1 MNPTVAV
8 VAQGAMGAGVGG
20 RLVERGL
27 RVVTSL
33 AGRSEDSAKRAAAAG
48 MVAVSDQELARADYF
63 LSILPP
69 SDALGLAE
77 RMAAL
82 IGKSNHKPI
91 YVDCNAVSPPTKV
104 EIGNV
109 ITDAGS
115 PFVDASIIG
124 APPKAG
130 YDGPAIYAS
139 GTDAARFVP
148 LGDFGLVVR
157 VMDGPIGAA
166 SAMKMS
172 YAGITKGLTA
182 LGAMML
188 LAATRGG
195 VADGL
200 RMELER
206 SQPALLPWLQRS
218 IPAMYPRPIASSAR
232 WRRSR
237 TTSARTPRRRRCST
251 RSPISTRGSPPT
263 SRASRTRPRRSPHS
277 SRRRNSR
284 RIGRRIILCA
294 RRSAS
299 SAQGRPGCCWRCCCS
314 ATASIAW
321 CWNRAAATMSRA
333 ACAPACWSRAPS
345 T

>member
-8 VAQGAMGAGVGG
+8 VAQGAMGAGIGG

-33 AGRSEDSAKRAAAAG
+33 AGRSEASAKRAAAAG
-48 MVAVSDQELARADYF
+48 MVPVSDQEMAKADFF

-82 IGKSNHKPI
+82 IAPNNHKPV

-109 ITDAGS
+109 ITEAGS
-115 PFVDASIIG
+115 PFVDGSIIG

-139 GTDAARFVP
+139 GTDASRFVP
-148 LGDFGLVVR
+148 LNDFGLVVR
-157 VMDGPIGAA
+157 VIEGPVGAA

-172 YAGITKGLTA
+172 YAGITKGFTA

-195 VADGL
+195 VAEGL
-200 RMELER
+200 RVELER

-218 IPAMYPRPIASSAR
+218 IPAMYSKAYRFVGEMEEIADYVGEDA
-232 WRRSR
+232 
-237 TTSARTPRRRRCST
+237 
-251 RSPISTRGSPPT
+251 
-263 SRASRTRPRRSPHS
+263 
-277 SRRRNSR
+277 
-284 RIGRRIILCA
+284 
-294 RRSAS
+294 
-299 SAQGRPGCCWRCCCS
+299 SAQEMFDAFADFYTRLAADFDGKQEEVK
-314 ATASIAW
+314 ALTAFL
-321 CWNRAAATMSRA
+321 
-333 ACAPACWSRAPS
+333 APKK
-345 T
+345 